1 MELTAIAQW
10 LNTAF
15 AGYDY
20 AILQALHKLA
30 EAAGGVFTPLCYIIT
45 LLGEKGL
52 LFLALGIALM
62 LFPKTRKMGVCI
74 FGAVC
79 CGALI
84 TNFWLKDFVARPRP
98 LTVEPFRT
106 WWQAAGAYAE
116 SEYSFPSGHVTAAMA
131 GVTALVLTGKKPAR
145 YWAFLFVPVMGI
157 ARNYLMAHYPSDV
170 LFAMLIGALSA
181 FIAYLI
187 TKAIFTYLEDN
198 DDFPACAAILDF
210 DLPVRLPDKEAVT
223 GFINRAGK
231 GSGRG
236 AKSSGR
242 GGERGGRRAA
252 ARSESKGAGGFKAA
266 LSAAANAG
274 SGLIGKVGGRK
285 ASAEPYRDED
295 ESTAAPKRSKAGS
308 DWNSRWESYKGGR
321 GASRRADDDVR
332 EYPVRER
339 AAKPAPAVDDDD
351 ADMKIAPPRRAKDDG
366 FNWDAAP
373 AGESAA
379 PERKS
384 APAPESVPAAD
395 DDGIDWASLGLDFLA
410 DDDFSAAVE
419 EPVRRRSSA
428 SSASRA
434 SSRAG
439 GSYKG
444 RHEK

>member
-62 LFPKTRKMGVCI
+62 LFPKTRKMGICM

-170 LFAMLIGALSA
+170 LGAMIVGLVAA
-181 FIAYLI
+181 TIAYAITLLI
-187 TKAIFTYLEDN
+187 YSILSCT
-198 DDFPACAAILDF
+198 AASAAKKIGR
-210 DLPVRLPDKEAVT
+210 PPESAGRKSPPRTAV
-223 GFINRAGK
+223 
-231 GSGRG
+231 
-236 AKSSGR
+236 R
-242 GGERGGRRAA
+242 GGLCY
-252 ARSESKGAGGFKAA
+252 A
-266 LSAAANAG
+266 LM
-274 SGLIGKVGGRK
+274 L
-285 ASAEPYRDED
+285 
-295 ESTAAPKRSKAGS
+295 
-308 DWNSRWESYKGGR
+308 
-321 GASRRADDDVR
+321 RRADS
-332 EYPVRER
+332 
-339 AAKPAPAVDDDD
+339 
-351 ADMKIAPPRRAKDDG
+351 PRPWRG
-366 FNWDAAP
+366 YH
-373 AGESAA
+373 
-379 PERKS
+379 R
-384 APAPESVPAAD
+384 
-395 DDGIDWASLGLDFLA
+395 
-410 DDDFSAAVE
+410 
-419 EPVRRRSSA
+419 
-428 SSASRA
+428 
-434 SSRAG
+434 
-439 GSYKG
+439 
-444 RHEK
+444 